1 MTGYTDRAVEV
12 LCEGA
17 EGWISG
23 SGLLVTD
30 RLVLT
35 AAHAVTADGT
45 VTVRGVDKVEHPA
58 AVLLLGGER
67 ADLALLELATPVPG
81 VRPLR
86 FGAVDREAATLIRDC
101 RAIGYPSFQER
112 RSADGRPVRDTAQLD
127 GEIPTADQRVA
138 DLLTLRVTSTPR
150 PLPPQQ
156 EALGR
161 SQWSGVSGSAIVTGS
176 AGNEIVLGVV
186 TEHQPRAGESALTAT
201 PITHIERLPNARL
214 WWREL
219 GCTPSTL
226 VRLPATNRRAGY
238 QAVLAEVA
246 GRTPELLD
254 RAADLA
260 ALRAFATGSPGYRR
274 VVGPPWAGKTAVAA
288 HLAVS
293 PPDGVDCVAYLL
305 QRRAL
310 DASADRFLAAVT
322 GQLASLLGED
332 PPAEPDAAA
341 FADLW
346 GRAADRAERL
356 ERHLLLIVDGLD
368 EDLRPAGQRS
378 VASLLPSRT
387 PFFTHVLVT
396 GRKTPVPDDVHPDHP
411 LWTLHPAELTQVVEA
426 QRVEQR
432 AESDLRELAAD
443 AATRGVLGVLTA
455 AAGPLTADEV
465 ALILGGSA
473 VSPFEIEALLRARFG
488 RVLEDTGAWRFAHQ
502 TLLDT
507 CRDLVFGPVR
517 LAPFTSQ
524 VAAWAESWAAR
535 GWPADTPRHLLE
547 HRPWAVMAAGGDL
560 GFLADPGWLATAID
574 ALGIDVVRPIL
585 RTAAATSAEVRSA
598 VRVLE
603 IATPTLGASLVRP
616 ATQLGLTAVHTGL
629 PAGPWAA
636 AASRQAPAI
645 VALSTTG
652 RASRSLTRTVDS
664 GSRQVW
670 AAAFAGPAQLITGD
684 DDGRVRRWDLDDG
697 RAVDIGRHFGAIRA
711 LAVSPRGDEVV
722 TCAADKTVRRWRLD
736 ADAYSLDDPPFV
748 TSAGHIWAIAYAP
761 SGDRVATGGQDGRV
775 RLWDLATGQAT
786 VVGEHDDQVRSLA
799 FSPDSEL
806 LISGGRDDTVRVWA
820 LASGTGWILG
830 RVKRWAE
837 TLTVTPD
844 GSTVIVGTY
853 IGQVFAFPLAG
864 DSRRSLGQHEG
875 QVWSVTVTPDGSSVV
890 SGGGDGQVMAW
901 RLDASSPAGASAA
914 ASALAVRTLDGDVVP
929 GRVLG
934 RHRQPVRCVTVSP
947 DGLRVVSTAAEE
959 LVHVWDF
966 AGDGLAARD
975 APWTAVACGRLGG
988 GGSGAAAG
996 TVGGSGG
1003 GSGGAAEFARG
1014 SGDPTGG
1021 SGTGF
1026 GGAAET
1032 VGGSGG
1038 GPVGGSGG
1046 GPKLGAGMILNGNR
1060 RPDDANDSRSGQ
1072 VGPVEADGGPIAGGL
1087 IVGARQDGHLRIWP
1101 GDASVD
1107 LGQPI
1112 HGVAVTSAGITALLD
1127 DGRVIFPQVTTTV
1140 REVPPALTGGAF
1152 WHEGGRILAASPDGG
1167 HLAAGGGRG
1176 GVSVW
1181 RSAIGSGWEK
1191 AIGSGWEKVPQPPV
1205 GESVTAVAIADDGLV
1220 VTGHMTG
1227 SVRILRP
1234 GAELIR
1240 VHPGEEPVWAVAL
1253 HGGYAYSGDAAGQIR
1268 RWDLGSGAQR
1278 IIASAPGPVTGIA
1291 VSGGMLVT
1299 SGDDGLRTW
1308 TPDGRPL
1315 AYARTEPLRTL
1326 AADAGSAAVV
1336 SVSTALGL
1344 TRWEIVT

>member
-1 MTGYTDRAVEV
+1 MTGYADRAVEV

-17 EGWISG
+17 DGWISG

-58 AVLLLGGER
+58 FVLLLGGER
-67 ADLALLELATPVPG
+67 ADLALLELATPLSG

-86 FGAVDREAATLIRDC
+86 FGAVDRAAATLIRDC

-226 VRLPATNRRAGY
+226 VRLPATTRRAGY
-238 QAVLAEVA
+238 AAVLAEVV

-274 VVGPPWAGKTAVAA
+274 VVGPPWAGKTALAA
-288 HLAVS
+288 HLAAS

-322 GQLASLLGED
+322 GQLASLLGEES
-332 PPAEPDAAA
+332 PAEPDAAA

-455 AAGPLTADEV
+455 AAGPLTADEL
-465 ALILGGSA
+465 ALILGGSGA
-473 VSPFEIEALLRARFG
+473 ASPGDPALSALSGSAAGASASSAVAASTFVGSAPGVSPFEIEALLRARFG

-547 HRPWAVMAAGGDL
+547 HRPWAVMAAGGDP

-574 ALGIDVVRPIL
+574 ALGVDAVRPML
-585 RTAAATSAEVRSA
+585 RTAAATSVEVRSA

-629 PAGPWAA
+629 PAGPWTA

-711 LAVSPRGDEVV
+711 LDVSPSGDEVV

-775 RLWDLATGQAT
+775 RLWDLATGRAT

-799 FSPDSEL
+799 FSLDGEL

-875 QVWSVTVTPDGSSVV
+875 QVWSVTVTPDGRSVV

-901 RLDASSPAGASAA
+901 PLDSSSSAGASAPS
-914 ASALAVRTLDGDVVP
+914 SALAVRTLDGDVVP

-947 DGLRVVSTAAEE
+947 DGSRVVSTAAEE
-959 LVHVWDF
+959 LVHVWDL

-975 APWTAVACGRLGG
+975 APWTAVACGRRGG
-988 GGSGAAAG
+988 GGFGAAAQAG
-996 TVGGSGG
+996 
-1003 GSGGAAEFARG
+1003 
-1014 SGDPTGG
+1014 
-1021 SGTGF
+1021 
-1026 GGAAET
+1026 
-1032 VGGSGG
+1032 GGSGG
-1038 GPVGGSGG
+1038 GPT
-1046 GPKLGAGMILNGNR
+1046 LGAEMI
-1060 RPDDANDSRSGQ
+1060 SRSSQ
-1072 VGPVEADGGPIAGGL
+1072 AGPVEADDGPAAGGL

-1112 HGVAVTSAGITALLD
+1112 HGVAITSAGIAALLD

-1167 HLAAGGGRG
+1167 HLVAGGGRG

-1181 RSAIGSGWEK
+1181 RSAT
-1191 AIGSGWEKVPQPPV
+1191 GSGWEKVPQPPV

-1227 SVRILRP
+1227 SVRILR

-1268 RWDLGSGAQR
+1268 QWDVGSGAQR

-1291 VSGGMLVT
+1291 VSGGVLVT

-1326 AADAGSAAVV
+1326 AADPGSAAVV
-1336 SVSTALGL
+1336 SISAALGL